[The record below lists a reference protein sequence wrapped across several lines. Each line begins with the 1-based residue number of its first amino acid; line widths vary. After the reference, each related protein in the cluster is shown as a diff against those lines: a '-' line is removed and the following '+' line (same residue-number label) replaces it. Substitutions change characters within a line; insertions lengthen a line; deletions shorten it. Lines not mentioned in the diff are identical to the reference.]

1 MTHEAGHLV
10 MCDSAHDVE
19 LHGGA
24 SGHWASYLEPAIA
37 SAEEG
42 ALVTSFMYA
51 NNYRLS
57 GGIPTPES
65 STVSRIR
72 GGSDSRQDSD

>member
-37 SAEEG
+37 SAEKG

-51 NNYRLS
+51 N
-57 GGIPTPES
+57 
-65 STVSRIR
+65 
-72 GGSDSRQDSD
+72 